1 MDGMSDPMKQAW
13 TDVGD
18 GFSVL
23 GRLIKDRYQGAP
35 ADESAGA
42 SSASGA
48 LRDAIDKLVAAGRE
62 FGDRATD
69 VARDDDVK
77 EQAKRAADALNDA
90 LSATVDMIGK
100 EVGDLFK
107 RPKQDEPS
115 EIAGT
120 EPTSDDAR
128 Q

>member
-1 MDGMSDPMKQAW
+1 MGTMSDPMKQAW

-18 GFSVL
+18 GFGAL

-35 ADESAGA
+35 ADETGST

-62 FGDRATD
+62 VGDRATD
-69 VARDDDVK
+69 VVRDDDVK
-77 EQAKRAADALNDA
+77 EQAKQAATALNDA

-107 RPKQDEPS
+107 RPKHDEPS